1 MISSIAQK
9 CAANRPLTASDQ
21 LLEWLSISNH
31 HWIIQCTNG
40 LIAIDSHKI
49 HLHFDLFKYATQ
61 LNWLLCSICIFLCL
75 ILYYFDMV
83 YCIKFKLVVQNNT
96 YEKKNQLLIRFDN
109 IDRDI
114 ENNQI

>member
-1 MISSIAQK
+1 
-9 CAANRPLTASDQ
+9 
-21 LLEWLSISNH
+21 
-31 HWIIQCTNG
+31 
-40 LIAIDSHKI
+40 
-49 HLHFDLFKYATQ
+49 
-61 LNWLLCSICIFLCL
+61 
-75 ILYYFDMV
+75 MV